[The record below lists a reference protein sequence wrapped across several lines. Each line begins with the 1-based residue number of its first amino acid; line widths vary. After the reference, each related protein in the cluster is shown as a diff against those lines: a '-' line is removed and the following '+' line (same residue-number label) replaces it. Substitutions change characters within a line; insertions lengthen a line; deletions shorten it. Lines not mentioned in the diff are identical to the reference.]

1 MTPSRASL
9 VALIGIVV
17 LAPDAFLIKTMD
29 LPAQTIL
36 FWRGV
41 MQFFVITGALFAL
54 KGRALWPEMR
64 TAGWYGVGYCV
75 TFGFSASGFVF
86 AASHTT
92 VANTLFLVATSP
104 VWAAIIGW
112 LVLKERITWR
122 VQLTIV
128 AVLAGIGLIAVESA
142 GGEGVWYGDL
152 AALICAIALAVA
164 LTITRA
170 AEGVSLVPMTGGA
183 GIVIALCGLAMGGFA
198 IPHSE
203 SLPKLLLMG
212 IVVVP
217 VSFSLITIAARYLIP
232 AETSLIMLLEAPFG
246 LFVVWLMLGDAPGP
260 LSMLGGSIVLGAIGA
275 LNISR
280 LIRARRGTPLPKGH

>member
-1 MTPSRASL
+1 MTPARAGL
-9 VALIGIVV
+9 VALLGVIV
-17 LAPDAFLIKTMD
+17 LAPDALLIKTMG
-29 LPAQTIL
+29 LPAPVIL

-41 MQFFVITGALFAL
+41 MQFAVVTGALIL
-54 KGRALWPEMR
+54 IKRGRLWPEMR
-64 TAGWYGVGYCV
+64 AAGWLGVGYCV

-112 LVLKERITWR
+112 IFLGERITWR
-122 VQLTIV
+122 VQLTIL
-128 AVLAGIGLIAVESA
+128 AVLIGIGLIAVESA

-152 AALICAIALAVA
+152 AALICAFSLAVA

-170 AEGVSLVPMTGGA
+170 AKGVSFVPMTGGA
-183 GIVIALCGLAMGGFA
+183 GVVIAFCGIAMGGLA
-198 IPHSE
+198 LPTPE
-203 SLPKLLLMG
+203 ALPKLLLMG
-212 IVVVP
+212 MIIVP
-217 VSFSLITIAARYLIP
+217 VSFSLITIAARYLVP
-232 AETSLIMLLEAPFG
+232 AETSLILLLEAPFG

-260 LSMLGGSIVLGAIGA
+260 LALLGGMIVLAAIGA

-280 LIRARRGTPLPKGH
+280 LIRTRRSFQP